1 MIKFINTSQE
11 IPYQILKDNYKKA
24 KDANQKNIE
33 AVCIASYSDYNKEV
47 NSRFV
52 NLKIIDKKEF
62 IFFSNYRSLK
72 SQDFQSHEQISAL
85 FFWNSIDVQIRIKAK
100 INQTTSDY
108 NQEYFSKRN
117 IKKNA
122 LAICSD
128 QSKHIDS
135 YEELEKKYNKCLE
148 NNDLQKCPEYWG
160 GFSFTPYYFEFWH
173 GHKSRLNKREIYELV
188 NNDWI
193 HSFLQA

>member
-1 MIKFINTSQE
+1 MIKFININQE
-11 IPYQILKDNYKKA
+11 IPYQIFKDNYKKA

-33 AVCIASYSDYNKEV
+33 AVCIASYSDRNKEV

-52 NLKIIDKKEF
+52 NLKIINKKEF

-72 SQDFQSHEQISAL
+72 SQDFQSHDQISAL
-85 FFWNSIDVQIRIKAK
+85 FYWNSIDVQIRIKAK
-100 INQTTSDY
+100 IKQTTSDY

-135 YEELEKKYNKCLE
+135 YEEMKKKYKKCLE

-193 HSFLQA
+193 HGFLQA

>member
-72 SQDFQSHEQISAL
+72 SQDFQSHDQISAL